1 MQRISSDPILVCV
14 WVTLDAM
21 LNFYSDFDT
30 NTDVKCERSIAFAFA
45 SNIQIGSMATSDGVH
60 TLRLHIFKNVTAK
73 ITEKRKRTQMV
84 HILYNLLLKILRYD
98 SKDLKSSKSYSF
110 L

>member
-1 MQRISSDPILVCV
+1 MNE
-14 WVTLDAM
+14 A
-21 LNFYSDFDT
+21 LNFDGDIDA
-30 NTDVKCERSIAFAFA
+30 NADVKCEHSIAFAFA
-45 SNIQIGSMATSDGVH
+45 SNIQIGSMATSDGVD

-98 SKDLKSSKSYSF
+98 SKDLKSSKSYSS
-110 L
+110 LSCLR